1 MILVNDFLI
10 FFFIWCNGYIL
21 IRPEKEDPKFNPN
34 PHTFANNKII
44 TFGGGGVRKLQ
55 IVPTRDICV
64 FSSAILYLPV
74 FVLIFFFSFIFFV
87 LQVFTWVGLWK
98 SHPTLCIPQILMSHI
113 RSPSALTG
121 NQSLSCI
128 GYRKSKKSEN
138 SNGTLLVMC
147 ELGCPFLQIFR
158 KSVQKLKRKKKL
170 VRKIKT
176 IQKGTCDKKKW
187 SLLKYWW
194 RRLKHLMERKI

>member
-44 TFGGGGVRKLQ
+44 TFGGGCKKITNCSNKGYMCIFVGNS
-55 IVPTRDICV
+55 VFTCIC
-64 FSSAILYLPV
+64 FN
-74 FVLIFFFSFIFFV
+74 FFFSFIFFV

-121 NQSLSCI
+121 NHSLSCI